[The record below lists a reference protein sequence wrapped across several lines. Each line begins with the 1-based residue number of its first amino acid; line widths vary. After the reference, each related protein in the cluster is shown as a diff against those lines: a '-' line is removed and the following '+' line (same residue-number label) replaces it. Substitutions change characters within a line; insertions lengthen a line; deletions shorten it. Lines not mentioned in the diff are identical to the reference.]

1 MTQKEKYPLL
11 SRIDSPSDLRKLRL
25 RQLPQLCRE
34 LRADILDELS
44 QNPGHLAS
52 SSALSN

>member
-1 MTQKEKYPLL
+1 MTHPEKYPLL
-11 SRIDSPSDLRKLRL
+11 SRIDTPADLRRLKLRE
-25 RQLPQLCRE
+25 LPQLCRE

-52 SSALSN
+52 SLVTF